1 MIEFVLFH
9 LQCNERV
16 TAFQRVEIFVF
27 VFAQPV
33 EKMTAKTKINNEKK
47 RDVGVCSASFEIVIL
62 NIGNCLKM
70 PQPVRPELQLYRSL
84 SSQSLINT
92 LDFNRASS

>member
-16 TAFQRVEIFVF
+16 TDFQRVEIFVF

-47 RDVGVCSASFEIVIL
+47 RDVGVCSALFEIVIL
-62 NIGNCLKM
+62 NIGNCLKSHNRC
-70 PQPVRPELQLYRSL
+70 VLNYNFIVLYHHRV
-84 SSQSLINT
+84 
-92 LDFNRASS
+92 